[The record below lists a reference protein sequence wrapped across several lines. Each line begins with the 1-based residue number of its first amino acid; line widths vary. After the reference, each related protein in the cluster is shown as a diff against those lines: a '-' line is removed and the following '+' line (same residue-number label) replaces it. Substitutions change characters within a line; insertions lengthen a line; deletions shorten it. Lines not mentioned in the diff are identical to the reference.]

1 MFCMNINVAG
11 CGGAKLQFSRV
22 DSREQ
27 VAQMMVA
34 CLMVARP
41 KTEVPENYIANL
53 MAEVCDKEWKLVTG
67 NALQRYRSEYV
78 YLEADV
84 LLTITQIEERSHA
97 NSREW
102 YS

>member
-1 MFCMNINVAG
+1 MNINVAG

-27 VAQMMVA
+27 VVQMMAA
-34 CLMVARP
+34 CLLEARP

-53 MAEVCDKEWKLVTG
+53 MAEVCNKEWKLVTG
-67 NALQRYRSEYV
+67 NDLQRYRSEYV
-78 YLEADV
+78 YLEKDV
-84 LLTITQIEERSHA
+84 MLTITQVEERNHV